1 VRTDEQEVVVAR
13 FEIFNVNSIRVDVVD
28 DAIPR
33 TAFVDTVSAMQ
44 A

>member
-1 VRTDEQEVVVAR
+1 VRTDKQEAVVVR
-13 FEIFNVNSIRVDVVD
+13 FDIFNMNSIREDVVD

-33 TAFVDTVSAMQ
+33 KAFVDTVSAMQ